1 MLDRLARL
9 VYERR
14 RRFLWGAVVVV
25 LVAGFFGG
33 PVFGLL
39 DSSGDFDDP
48 QAEAVLAAHDV
59 ERATGASATPD
70 VVALVRLGGT
80 AESPGGQARL
90 AQVARA
96 LHVPGVANVS
106 RYERG
111 GDRAL
116 VSRDGR
122 SSYVVATFRS
132 DSHGALDR
140 IRARTARLPG
150 VTLGGGEL
158 ARDQVGDQ
166 VSEDIARAE
175 ILAFPILLLL
185 SFFVFR
191 SVVAALLPLAV
202 GATTIMISFLA
213 MRIVNGAIEPMSIY
227 ALNLIT
233 GLGLGLAIDYSLFM
247 VSRFREELE
256 RGLDT
261 GPALR
266 ATMAT
271 AGRTVL
277 FSSVTVAAALASLLV
292 FPLRFLYSMGVG
304 GLVCAL
310 MAALAATTLL
320 PATLAALGPR
330 VNALS
335 PRRWQESIHR
345 DASGERGGF
354 WYRLSHMIMRRPVPV
369 AAGAAT
375 LLIVLGIPFWG
386 IKFTGVDASVLPRD
400 HSARVVDDALAKEFP
415 PNRATPVF
423 VAARGGPEDRAAVAR
438 YAQRLGR
445 VSGVVGEPRVQ
456 PADGLYRIDLV
467 ARGRPLGEQAKG

>member
-39 DSSGDFDDP
+39 DNDGDFDDP
-48 QAEAVLAAHDV
+48 QADAVLAAHDV

-70 VVALVRLGGT
+70 VVALVRLGAPADST
-80 AESPGGQARL
+80 AGQARL

-96 LHVPGVANVS
+96 LRDPGVANVG
-106 RYERG
+106 RYQRG

-116 VSRDGR
+116 VSKDGR

-140 IRARTARLPG
+140 IEARAERRPG
-150 VTLGGGEL
+150 LTLGGKEIAGN
-158 ARDQVGDQ
+158 QVGDQ

-175 ILAFPILLLL
+175 LLAFPILLLL

-191 SVVAALLPLAV
+191 SLVAALLPLAV

-213 MRIVNGAIEPMSIY
+213 MRIVNGGIEPMSIY

-233 GLGLGLAIDYSLFM
+233 GLELGLAIDYSLFM

-261 GPALR
+261 AAALR

-277 FSSVTVAAALASLLV
+277 FSSVTVAAALAALLV

-310 MAALAATTLL
+310 MAALVATTLL
-320 PATLAALGPR
+320 PAILAALGPR

-375 LLIVLGIPFWG
+375 LLIVLGIPFRG

-400 HSARVVDDALAKEFP
+400 HSARVVNDALKTEFP
-415 PNRATPVF
+415 PSHTAPVY
-423 VAARGGPEDRAAVAR
+423 VAAQGGPGDRAAVER
-438 YAQRLGR
+438 YARRLGELP
-445 VSGVVGEPRVQ
+445 GVVGAPRLQ
-456 PADGLYRIDLV
+456 AARGLYRIDLV
-467 ARGRPLGEQAKG
+467 GRGPALGES